1 LGAFAKREVT
11 VDTSRKT
18 ITFAKWLGRPAG
30 GLRFSFAPAIV
41 FRLT

>member
-1 LGAFAKREVT
+1 MIAVEMSSRVLLGSVREKWLI

-30 GLRFSFAPAIV
+30 GHS
-41 FRLT
+41 